1 MIPPMTEKPV
11 RIALYDTVPEADR
24 AVRDLLAAGFTRE
37 EISVLCSDRHK
48 TAHFRDVQTPA
59 PAGSNTATGIV
70 TGGAVG
76 AAIGGLGLAASAVM
90 TGGVSLLVAGGA
102 MIAGGALVGTFTGAM
117 ATRGLE
123 PEIVNYY
130 DQAVQRGKL
139 LVAVEPAGEIVEARL
154 AQAGRILE
162 RGGAESMPIVEG

>member
-1 MIPPMTEKPV
+1 MTVQATDKPV

-24 AVRDLLAAGFTRE
+24 AVRDLLAAGFTHD

-48 TAHFRDVQTPA
+48 TAHFHTVQTPA
-59 PAGSNTATGIV
+59 PAGSHTAAGIV

-76 AAIGGLGLAASAVM
+76 AAVGGLALAASAVM

-117 ATRGLE
+117 ASRGFE
-123 PEIVNYY
+123 PEMVNYY

-139 LVAVEPAGEIVEARL
+139 LVAVEVQGEHDEARL
-154 AQAGRILE
+154 AKAERILE
-162 RGGAESMPIVEG
+162 RRGDESMPLVKG